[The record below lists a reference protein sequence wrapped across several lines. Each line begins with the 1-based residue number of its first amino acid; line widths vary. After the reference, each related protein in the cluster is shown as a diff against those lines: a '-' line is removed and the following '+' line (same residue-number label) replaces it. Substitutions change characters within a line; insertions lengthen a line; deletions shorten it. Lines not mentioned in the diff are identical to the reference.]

1 MLNLCINGEI
11 QAEQLRQRLQKRP
24 QFSLLEA
31 FDYLDKNE
39 EGVISAEEFKLVME
53 EYGMFLDNEDVSSL
67 LKRYDK
73 NLDGKVSY
81 SEFCNEMLPKS
92 PKKIWF

>member
-1 MLNLCINGEI
+1 
-11 QAEQLRQRLQKRP
+11 
-24 QFSLLEA
+24 
-31 FDYLDKNE
+31 
-39 EGVISAEEFKLVME
+39 ME
-53 EYGMFLDNEDVSSL
+53 EYGMFLDNEDVASF

-92 PKKIWF
+92 PKKIW

>member
-92 PKKIWF
+92 PKKI